1 MCHFYTNRVA
11 HTKRLESFPRDC
23 DCCSSTSL
31 YKRSC
36 ILIFHL
42 AVWFSQSSHCL
53 MSIWSL
59 LVSVGLICC
68 IGSVHSQS
76 CFWDSDCDGGICCL
90 RGNWFNRTCSP
101 RGASCPCQFNSDCKS
116 GERCNWLRE
125 VCEKRNVPYFPTYK
139 PYTFNIR
146 TINVLDVPTFDPFP
160 DCVLDSDCFGSSI
173 CKDGQCRHYSS
184 GTSSRGLL
192 SGGKLM
198 GIVLTAIVATI
209 ISCIYYACK
218 RSRKPPNLP
227 SRNVNI
233 NAPPTGVE
241 ASRRNDHEM
250 QAGNVGT
257 IINLRASDH
266 SESTNST
273 VVVVEDETPLP
284 PGAPPPYSSLKFE
297 ARQGSESLSD
307 QSPPSYDEAIR
318 NLTST

>member
-1 MCHFYTNRVA
+1 
-11 HTKRLESFPRDC
+11 
-23 DCCSSTSL
+23 
-31 YKRSC
+31 
-36 ILIFHL
+36 
-42 AVWFSQSSHCL
+42 

-59 LVSVGLICC
+59 LVSVGLICY
-68 IGSVHSQS
+68 IGRVHSQS
-76 CFWDSDCDGGICCL
+76 RCLRDSHCDGGICCL
-90 RGNWFNRTCSP
+90 RGNWLNRTCSL
-101 RGASCPCQFNSDCKS
+101 RGASCPCTIYSDCKS
-116 GERCNWLRE
+116 GERCNRLRG
-125 VCEKRNVPYFPTYK
+125 VCEKRTRTVPYFPTYK
-139 PYTFNIR
+139 PYTFKIA
-146 TINVLDVPTFDPFP
+146 TINIPLNIPTFDPYP
-160 DCVLDSDCFGSSI
+160 HCVLDSDCFGSRI

-192 SGGKLM
+192 SGGKLI

-233 NAPPTGVE
+233 NAPPTGVQ

-257 IINLRASDH
+257 INLRASDH

-284 PGAPPPYSSLKFE
+284 PGAPPPYSSLQFE

-307 QSPPSYDEAIR
+307 QSPPSYDEAVR